1 MSEDGVESHVL
12 EPAGCRTKHLESAIM
27 SSGIILLFL
36 IYPQSCTPEFDPH
49 YAIPS
54 QYLFNMDPSLN
65 KLMKWSVANSQQQNE
80 DGTTTAPP
88 AEQAPRSNL
97 TPDMINAL
105 FGGPTEADLMKAAM
119 EVLHSDESDL
129 ENKLIA
135 FDNFEQ
141 LIEGIDNANNL
152 EPLGLWTPLVQLLK
166 HEEADM
172 RRYAAWC
179 IGTAVQNNEKA
190 QDRVCT
196 SGTPASGALSG
207 DESNISAQLVV
218 LNAIPILTNMAVTD
232 PNALARK
239 KSIYALSSAVRNYQP
254 AMNELV
260 KALPEGYSAEKV
272 DCGDMEAVDAIMD
285 KLRETKVAS
294 E

>member
-1 MSEDGVESHVL
+1 
-12 EPAGCRTKHLESAIM
+12 
-27 SSGIILLFL
+27 
-36 IYPQSCTPEFDPH
+36 
-49 YAIPS
+49 
-54 QYLFNMDPSLN
+54 MDPQMN
-65 KLMKWSVANSQQQNE
+65 KLLKWSVQNSQQQDE

-88 AEQAPRSNL
+88 PTNEAGRTL

-105 FGGPTEADLMKAAM
+105 FGGPSEADLMKAAM

-152 EPLGLWTPLVQLLK
+152 EPLGLWSPLVKLLQ
-166 HEEADM
+166 HEEAEM

-190 QDRVCT
+190 QDK
-196 SGTPASGALSG
+196 L
-207 DESNISAQLVV
+207 IV
-218 LNAIPILTNMAVTD
+218 LNAIPTLANMAMTD
-232 PNALARK
+232 PNPAARK

-260 KALPEGYSAEKV
+260 KALPEGYPTENV
-272 DCGDMEAVDAIMD
+272 DSGDMEAVDAIMD
-285 KLRETKVAS
+285 KLRETPVGSA
-294 E
+294 

>member
-1 MSEDGVESHVL
+1 M
-12 EPAGCRTKHLESAIM
+12 
-27 SSGIILLFL
+27 
-36 IYPQSCTPEFDPH
+36 
-49 YAIPS
+49 
-54 QYLFNMDPSLN
+54 N
-65 KLMKWSVANSQQQNE
+65 KLLKWSVTNSQQQNE
-80 DGTTTAPP
+80 DGTVTAPTP
-88 AEQAPRSNL
+88 TDQPRGNL

-141 LIEGIDNANNL
+141 LIEGIDNANNI

-166 HEEADM
+166 HEEADL

-190 QDRVCT
+190 QDKVCT
-196 SGTPASGALSG
+196 PGTPASSAIGGIEA
-207 DESNISAQLVV
+207 NISAQLVV
-218 LNAIPILTNMAVTD
+218 LNAIPTLANMAIND

-272 DCGDMEAVDAIMD
+272 DSGDMEAVDAIMD
-285 KLRETKVAS
+285 KLREAPVSS